1 MSAVLP
7 AVEAV
12 PPERAAD
19 AVLELRAVTVAHGS
33 HRALDGV
40 DLVVRAGERVAL
52 LGPSG
57 AGKSTL
63 LALLS
68 GAAEPTDGAVVLF
81 GEDLAT
87 AGSRRRRALA
97 ARVGALT
104 QDLDLVE
111 HVRVLHNVA
120 AGRLGRLPLRSALAG
135 LLTARADD
143 EVRAVLTQVGLPWAV
158 HARTSQLSGGERQR
172 VAVAR
177 LLLQRADAVLADEPA
192 SSLDPTTTRE
202 VLELLRGS
210 ASTGTTVV
218 SLHQPEEARH
228 TFTRVVGLRAGRVVL
243 DLPPARL
250 TDDLLAELYAR
261 A

>member
-1 MSAVLP
+1 MS
-7 AVEAV
+7 
-12 PPERAAD
+12 D
-19 AVLELRAVTVAHGS
+19 TAVLELRGVSVVHGG
-33 HRALDGV
+33 HRALDDV

-63 LALLS
+63 LSLLS
-68 GAAEPTDGAVVLF
+68 GATEPDAGAVLLF
-81 GEDLAT
+81 GEDLA
-87 AGSRRRRALA
+87 AVGPRRRRALA

-120 AGRLGRLPLRSALAG
+120 AGRLGRVLLGAALLR

-143 EVRAVLTQVGLPWAV
+143 EVRAVLAQVELPWAL
-158 HARTSQLSGGERQR
+158 HARTQNLSGGERQR

-177 LLLQRADAVLADEPA
+177 LLLQRAEAVLADEPA
-192 SSLDPTTTRE
+192 SSLDPTTARE
-202 VLELLRGS
+202 VLELLRDS
-210 ASTGTTVV
+210 ATTGTTVV
-218 SLHQPEEARH
+218 SLHQPEAARG
-228 TFTRVVGLRAGRVVL
+228 TFTRVLGLRRGRVAF

-250 TDDLLAELYAR
+250 TDDHLDELYAR